1 VKVLGRKATGARLE
15 RMKASPRWV
24 DGAFR
29 NVHPILPGLRA
40 NVPLP
45 LWEFFCPKEQRSPLA
60 PLPTVDPR
68 PFWAR
73 APESGLRVT
82 VLGHSTV
89 LFEIDGARVLT
100 DPVWSPRASPTRR
113 AGPRR
118 FQPMPVELAALP
130 PLDVILL
137 SHDHYD
143 HLDHA
148 VIQELAGWEVP
159 FVCPLGVGA
168 HLEAWGVAPARIT
181 EVDWWESV
189 ELPGRDLRVTAAAA
203 QHFSGRGPGS
213 RNHTLWTSY
222 VLEGP
227 SHRVFF
233 GADTGLTR
241 EYESI
246 RRRFHPFDLVLLEIG
261 AFHPA
266 WGDIHLGPERA
277 LDALAFLGGG
287 PLLPIHWGTFDLAPH
302 RWDQPIERLLELA
315 AERRTRLIVPKHGD
329 PVEPAAA
336 NGVGTWWRDVA
347 ALHGTGARGS
357 GRGAAVGAQDEEPE
371 APTD

>member
-1 VKVLGRKATGARLE
+1 MKALGKKATGARLE

-29 NVHPILPGLRA
+29 NIHPLLPGLRA
-40 NVPLP
+40 NVPMP

-60 PLPTVDPR
+60 PLPTVDPLPAWKR
-68 PFWAR
+68 P
-73 APESGLRVT
+73 PETGLRAT
-82 VLGHSTV
+82 ALGHSTV

-100 DPVWSPRASPTRR
+100 DPVWGERAFPTRH
-113 AGPRR
+113 AGPKR
-118 FQPMPVELAALP
+118 FQPVPVALAALP
-130 PLDVILL
+130 KVDLVLL

-143 HLDHA
+143 HLDYPT
-148 VIQELAGWEVP
+148 IRKLAAGDAP

-168 HLEAWGVAPARIT
+168 HLEAWGVAPERIT

-189 ELPGRDLRVTAAAA
+189 ELSATGLRITATPA
-203 QHFSGRGPGS
+203 QHFSGRAPGS
-213 RNHTLWTSY
+213 RNRTLWASY
-222 VLEGP
+222 VLEG
-227 SHRVFF
+227 STQRVFF

-277 LDALAFLGGG
+277 LTALDYLGGG

-302 RWDQPIERLLELA
+302 RWDQPIETITRLA
-315 AERRTRLIVPKHGD
+315 AARGTRILVPRFGD
-329 PVEPAAA
+329 PVEPAMTREVDP
-336 NGVGTWWRDVA
+336 GWRSIS
-347 ALHGTGARGS
+347 ALHGPLEIDAAGAD
-357 GRGAAVGAQDEEPE
+357 AEVEAIEP
-371 APTD
+371 AD

>member
-1 VKVLGRKATGARLE
+1 MKALGRKATGARLE

-29 NVHPILPGLRA
+29 NIHPLLPGLRA
-40 NVPLP
+40 NVAMP

-60 PLPTVDPR
+60 PLPTVDPL
-68 PFWAR
+68 PIWKQP
-73 APESGLRVT
+73 PETGLRAT
-82 VLGHSTV
+82 ALGHSTLLLEV
-89 LFEIDGARVLT
+89 DRARVLT
-100 DPVWSPRASPTRR
+100 DPVWGERAFVTKR
-113 AGPRR
+113 AGPKR
-118 FQPMPVELAALP
+118 FQPVPVALGALP
-130 PLDVILL
+130 PVDVILL

-143 HLDHA
+143 HLDYPT
-148 VIQELAGWEVP
+148 IRQLAAGDVP

-168 HLEAWGVAPARIT
+168 HLEAWGIEPERIT
-181 EVDWWESV
+181 ELDWWESV
-189 ELPGRDLRVTAAAA
+189 ELAGRDLRITATPA
-203 QHFSGRGPGS
+203 QHFSGRSPGT
-213 RNHTLWTSY
+213 RNRTLWASY

-227 SHRVFF
+227 AHRVFF

-277 LDALAFLGGG
+277 LTALDYLGGG

-302 RWDQPIERLLELA
+302 RWDQPIETITRLA
-315 AERRTRLIVPKHGD
+315 AARGTRIVAPRFGD
-329 PVEPAAA
+329 PVEPEMKGALDP
-336 NGVGTWWRDVA
+336 WWRAVS
-347 ALHGTGARGS
+347 ALHGPLD
-357 GRGAAVGAQDEEPE
+357 VGDASEDPAEAEVEP
-371 APTD
+371 AD